1 MFVSR
6 KEHKITLLRAIE
18 ISVGCGDVRVAQS
31 LFKAWEK
38 YFGFNGKKYKKRLEA
53 IRQYLAYGLKIEK
66 EFGPGALLKLNHPD
80 IQKSIRDGI
89 YSDRSI
95 EIYRNN
101 GLAFKAS
108 KKRIASRET

>member
-18 ISVGCGDVRVAQS
+18 ISVDCGDVRVAQS
-31 LFKAWEK
+31 LYERFEK
-38 YFGFNGKKYKKRLEA
+38 HFGFNGKKYKRRFEA
-53 IRQYLAYGLKIEK
+53 IREYLAYGLKIEQ
-66 EFGPGALLKLNHPD
+66 EFGRGALLKFHHPD

-95 EIYRNN
+95 EFYRYN
-101 GLAFKAS
+101 GLAFQPC
-108 KKRIASRET
+108 KKRVASRVT

>member
-18 ISVGCGDVRVAQS
+18 ISVDCGDVRVAQS
-31 LFKAWEK
+31 LFEAWEK
-38 YFGFNGKKYKKRLEA
+38 HFGFNGKKYKKRLDA
-53 IRQYLAYGLKIEK
+53 IRQYLASSLKIEK
-66 EFGPGALLKLNHPD
+66 EFGPGALLKFDHPD
-80 IQKSIRDGI
+80 IQKSIRDGV

-101 GLAFKAS
+101 GLAFKARNIRS
-108 KKRIASRET
+108 T